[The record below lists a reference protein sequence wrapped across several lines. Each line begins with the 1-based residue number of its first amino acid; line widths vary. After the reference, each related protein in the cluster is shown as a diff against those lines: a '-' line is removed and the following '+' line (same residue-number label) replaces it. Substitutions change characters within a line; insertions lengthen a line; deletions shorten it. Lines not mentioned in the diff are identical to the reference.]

1 MIMEHIRFCFAE
13 AELIMPLY
21 KSEEDLPYIKRTLIL
36 QWTCVGGVKCT
47 LGRWMVNW
55 IEGESEGWSFCLLI
69 RNIYTSI

>member
-47 LGRWMVNW
+47 LGRWMVKD
-55 IEGESEGWSFCLLI
+55 
-69 RNIYTSI
+69 